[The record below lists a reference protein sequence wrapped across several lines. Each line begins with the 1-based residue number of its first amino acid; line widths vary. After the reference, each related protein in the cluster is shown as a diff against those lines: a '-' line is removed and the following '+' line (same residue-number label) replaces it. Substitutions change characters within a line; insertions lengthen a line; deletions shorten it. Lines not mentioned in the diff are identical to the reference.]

1 MAIATFPAGSGESKI
16 INGDTKKVSHRTKS
30 VMFGDG
36 YSQEDIDG
44 INIKIIEG
52 TLTFT
57 ALSEADWE
65 TYTEFLDNNICL
77 PILITLPGVTP
88 AQKVL
93 VKKYSYTT
101 TKGFYNLEFEY
112 KTTFNLA

>member
-16 INGDTKKVSHRTKS
+16 INGDTKKVSHRIKS

-44 INIKIIEG
+44 INTKIIEG
-52 TLTFT
+52 SLTFT
-57 ALSEADWE
+57 ALSKADWE
-65 TYTEFLDNNICL
+65 TYTEFLDDNLCL
-77 PILITLPGVTP
+77 PILINLPGITT

-93 VKKYSYTT
+93 VNQYSYTT
-101 TKGFYNLEFEY
+101 TKGSYNLEFEY